1 MKPGIHSVGGGTH
14 APIHE
19 QMAAKRLVDLR
30 VDAVGAGDFT
40 PVMVTQALSDTLES
54 CGVEATS
61 IDHCLIP
68 EGNVG
73 WLLDSLREAGLFT
86 PEWQAM
92 EGKIFD
98 NLSQMGACGCA
109 AVPLFLD
116 HAWKNGLI
124 KPGDRVMTIG
134 VEATKWIYAGLV
146 VDWTAEVP
154 AGAGAVAAESG
165 AA

>member
-1 MKPGIHSVGGGTH
+1 M
-14 APIHE
+14 
-19 QMAAKRLVDLR
+19 
-30 VDAVGAGDFT
+30 
-40 PVMVTQALSDTLES
+40 
-54 CGVEATS
+54 EATS

-73 WLLDSLREAGLFT
+73 WMLDSLRDEGLFT

-98 NLSQMGACGCA
+98 NLAQTGACGCA

-124 KPGDRVMTIG
+124 KPGERVLLIG
-134 VEATKWIYAGLV
+134 VEATKWIYARPRARLDGRGGRRLHSGGRRGGRRLSRPQC
-146 VDWTAEVP
+146 P
-154 AGAGAVAAESG
+154 ARDRKTRSTT
-165 AA
+165 